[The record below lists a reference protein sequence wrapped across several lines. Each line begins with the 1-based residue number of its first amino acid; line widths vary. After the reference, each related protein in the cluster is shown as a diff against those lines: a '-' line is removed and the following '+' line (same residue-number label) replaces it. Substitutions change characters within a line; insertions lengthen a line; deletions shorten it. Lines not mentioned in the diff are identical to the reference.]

1 LADGARLVLR
11 ALGPCD
17 ARLLSCHFT
26 ALSAES
32 RWGRFLG
39 AKSELSAADLRHF
52 TQIDGERHFAI
63 VALCADTLDMVPGV
77 ARFITLGG
85 LPPKRRARRTADPNP
100 RFCQRRKLRPAED
113 RNLRPRLQ

>member
-1 LADGARLVLR
+1 LRFFDHCYREQVTLADGARLVLR

-52 TQIDGERHFAI
+52 RHIDGERHFA
-63 VALCADTLDMVPGV
+63 VNAARRHNRDDRGSDDRVGRRAQADAFVSGV
-77 ARFITLGG
+77 AGR
-85 LPPKRRARRTADPNP
+85 
-100 RFCQRRKLRPAED
+100 
-113 RNLRPRLQ
+113 

>member
-1 LADGARLVLR
+1 LRFFDHRYREQVTLADGARLVLR

-52 TQIDGERHFAI
+52 THIDGERHFAV
-63 VALCADTLDMVPGV
+63 VALCADKPHLAAGV
-77 ARFITLGG
+77 ARFIMMMIAEATIALDGVLEPTLLSAAVAG
-85 LPPKRRARRTADPNP
+85 R
-100 RFCQRRKLRPAED
+100 
-113 RNLRPRLQ
+113 

>member
-1 LADGARLVLR
+1 LRFFDRRYREQVTLADGARLVLR

-17 ARLLSCHFT
+17 AQLLSCHFT

-32 RWGRFLG
+32 RRGRFLG

-63 VALCADTLDMVPGV
+63 VALRA
-77 ARFITLGG
+77 
-85 LPPKRRARRTADPNP
+85 ARRTADPTP

-113 RNLRPRLQ
+113 RNLRPPLQ